1 MDYTRNAG
9 GAAIGARLRRLSE
22 MVDGDTTRIYE
33 RLGIRFEQ
41 RWFGVL
47 NQLALNG
54 PATVSELASALR
66 ISHASVSQTRQSL
79 ERAGVV
85 LAEPD
90 ASDARRRTL
99 TLAPAGRR
107 LVKQLRPLW
116 QALERAALELNAESG
131 DVTKALDRM
140 DDALANVSM
149 FDRILKCLPDR
160 KLR

>member
-22 MVDGDTTRIYE
+22 LIDGDTTRIYE
-33 RLGIRFEQ
+33 TLGIRFEQ

-47 NQLALNG
+47 NQLILDG

-79 ERAGVV
+79 ERAGI
-85 LAEPD
+85 LRAEPD

-99 TLAPAGRR
+99 KLTPAGRR
-107 LVKQLRPLW
+107 LVNQLRPVW
-116 QALERAALELNAESG
+116 QALDRAALELNAESG
-131 DVTKALDRM
+131 HVAKALDRM
-140 DDALANVSM
+140 DDALAKMSM
-149 FDRILKCLPDR
+149 FDRIVKCLPDR
-160 KLR
+160 N

>member
-1 MDYTRNAG
+1 MDYIRNAG

-33 RLGIRFEQ
+33 SLGIRFEQ

-79 ERAGVV
+79 ERAGTV

-99 TLAPAGRR
+99 KLTPAGRR

-131 DVTKALDRM
+131 DVAKALDCM
-140 DDALANVSM
+140 DDALAKVPM
-149 FDRILKCLPDR
+149 FDRIMKCLPDR
-160 KLR
+160 QST

>member
-33 RLGIRFEQ
+33 TLGIRFEQ

-79 ERAGVV
+79 EQEGIV
-85 LAEPD
+85 LARPD
-90 ASDARRRTL
+90 PSDARRRTL
-99 TLAPAGRR
+99 KLSAAGRR
-107 LVKQLRPLW
+107 LINQMRPLW
-116 QALERAALELNAESG
+116 QALETAALELNAEAG
-131 DVTKALDRM
+131 NVTRALDRM
-140 DDALANVSM
+140 DDALASVSM
-149 FDRILKCLPDR
+149 FDRVLKYLPSQTL
-160 KLR
+160 K